1 VLQFAEEALDEVAF
15 SVERLAEAGL
25 ASAIGLGRNVRFGA
39 LAFDQGADAIGIIG
53 FVGDKDRAGAQAIE
67 QRVGGR
73 CVVGVACGEAEPN
86 RQSLGIDKGVD
97 LGRQAAARATE
108 TMISTP
114 LFAVAAC

>member
-1 VLQFAEEALDEVAF
+1 VLQFAEETLDEVAF

-25 ASAIGLGRNVRFGA
+25 ASTIGLGRNVRFGT

-53 FVGDKDRAGAQAIE
+53 LVGDEDRAGAQAIE
-67 QRVGGR
+67 QPVGGR
-73 CVVGVACGEAEPN
+73 CVMGMSSSEAEPN
-86 RQSLGIDKGVD
+86 RQALGVDKGVD
-97 LGRQAAARATE
+97 LGRQPAARATE